1 MTTKTQTPAV
11 VHDTII
17 AAGKSPDRDIRFV
30 REMAIGQHVRQ
41 GDVYLLRL
49 AKRPADFDKT
59 TTNRQLAPGTSK
71 GSRHVA
77 EGKAVSLFIA
87 TDERAARSSLA
98 RLPGVQGRDRLL
110 VGACV
115 EAADRFIVSHPE
127 HAHHSLPAGC
137 YAVLF
142 QLDPRSMR
150 RVED

>member
-1 MTTKTQTPAV
+1 MTTAQTPAV

-30 REMAIGQHVRQ
+30 REIAVGQHVRQ

-49 AKRPADFDKT
+49 AKRPTCFATATK
-59 TTNRQLAPGTSK
+59 NRQLAPGASK

-77 EGKAVSLFIA
+77 EGTAVKLFTA
-87 TDERAARSSLA
+87 PERDGRPAMAK
-98 RLPGVQGRDRLL
+98 LPGVKGGDRLL